1 MTTRPSR
8 PWLAPALIER
18 LADLRLTLHEESA
31 QVRPT
36 AEEVRFLGFVV
47 YPTHRLLLRRK
58 GIHSQRQLRAL
69 LIAQRR
75 GKIRRAR
82 VDAAV
87 RGWINHVRYG
97 NTWGLRRA
105 LLRRVRLGADR
116 QLQEGHE

>member
-1 MTTRPSR
+1 VGVWGRQP
-8 PWLAPALIER
+8 PGA
-18 LADLRLTLHEESA
+18 
-31 QVRPT
+31 
-36 AEEVRFLGFVV
+36 AEITIVD
-47 YPTHRLLLRRK
+47 K
-58 GIHSQRQLRAL
+58 GIHFQRQLRAL

-87 RGWINHVRYG
+87 RGWVNHVRYG

-116 QLQEGHE
+116 PLQEGHE